1 MTTITVLQKSADIY
15 KTGGKLDPSGFE
27 QQIIFQTYVPPV
39 ELAPFVNHFW
49 TIRWNNTTG
58 QPYISEQVMH
68 RPYVDVYL
76 SAHESGIQCTFRDK
90 RDYEAADT
98 GRIIGAR
105 FKPGAFHA
113 FWRKSLAGLHNETI
127 ALQQVFPE
135 AGQSFIE
142 NTLSLQDD
150 AAVGALADLLQ
161 AQNPQYDPN
170 IEIINRI
177 IAAIETDRLQTVGD
191 VAQWVGKSERW
202 LQQLFHEYIGIGIK
216 WQLQR
221 NKLLEAASCIR
232 ESDHPDWAD
241 MAYELGYSSQ
251 QHFITDFKQV
261 LGKTPLQY
269 KKEFNVQAPE

>member
-1 MTTITVLQKSADIY
+1 MIITVLQKSADIY
-15 KTGGKLDPSGFE
+15 QTGGKLDPSGFE
-27 QQIIFQTYVPPV
+27 QQITFQTYVPPV
-39 ELAPFVNHFW
+39 DLAPFINHFW
-49 TIRWNNTTG
+49 TIRWSNTAG

-76 SAHESGIQCTFRDK
+76 SAQESGIQCTFRDK
-90 RDYEAADT
+90 RDYTAAGN

-105 FKPGAFHA
+105 MKPGAFHA
-113 FWRKSLAGLHNETI
+113 FWRRSLAGLHNETI
-127 ALQQVFPE
+127 ALQQVFAE
-135 AGQSFIE
+135 AGQTFIE

-150 AAVGALADLLQ
+150 AAVGALAEMLQ

-170 IEIINRI
+170 IEIISKI
-177 IAAIETDRLQTVGD
+177 IAAIETERLQTVGD

-221 NKLLEAASCIR
+221 NKLLDAARFIR
-232 ESDHPDWAD
+232 ECNHPDWAD
-241 MAYELGYSSQ
+241 MAYDLGYSSQ
-251 QHFITDFKQV
+251 QHFITDFKRV

-269 KKEFNVQAPE
+269 KKELGFQASE